1 LLIKSQGGLA
11 LCPLIVMPVDS
22 DMTDQDNLEHL
33 ARTGMAAL
41 QAGRTADARAA
52 FLAIADAGRATP
64 KLWGVIAETSEALGD
79 DATQHRALDALL
91 AENPRDLLA
100 LCMKGNLFLKAG
112 DDRAAMGWLNKAL
125 THAATATNLPPEIIA
140 RLDQA
145 QEAAQQAAAR
155 FERHMQSQMAAATQD
170 QNLPPRF
177 EEALGILTGRQQV
190 YLQQPTSFYYPG
202 LPQTAFYDTSA
213 FDWVPGL
220 ESAYPAIRAEAE
232 MLLSDQR
239 GVAPYV
245 QADPARPNRGHALL
259 NDARWSAFHFY
270 KNGQPLADNMGRC
283 PATAAALRAAPLP
296 IIQDRSPMAL
306 FSILG
311 PQTHIPPHSGML
323 NTRLIC
329 HLPLIV
335 PPGCR
340 LRVGNHVRPVEAG
353 KVFIFDDSI
362 EHEAWNDSDEMRV
375 ILLFEIW
382 RPELSEEE
390 RAALTALFDSV
401 SLYSASTA

>member
-1 LLIKSQGGLA
+1 MLIKSQGGLA
-11 LCPLIVMPVDS
+11 LCPLIVMPAG
-22 DMTDQDNLEHL
+22 DMTDADNLEHL

-64 KLWGVIAETSEALGD
+64 KLWAMIAETSEALGD

-100 LCMKGNLFLKAG
+100 LCMKGDLFLKAG
-112 DDRAAMGWLNKAL
+112 DDRAAMGWLNNAL
-125 THAATATNLPPEIIA
+125 AHAATATDLPPEIIM
-140 RLDQA
+140 RLDRA
-145 QEAAQQAAAR
+145 QEAVQQAAAR
-155 FERHMQSQMAAATQD
+155 FERHLQTQVAIAMPA

-202 LPQTAFYDTSA
+202 LPQTAFYDTAA
-213 FDWVPGL
+213 FDWVAGL
-220 ESAYPAIRAEAE
+220 EAAYPAIRAEAE
-232 MLLSDQR
+232 ALLTDKR

-259 NDARWSAFHFY
+259 NDPRWSAFHFY
-270 KNGQPLADNMGRC
+270 ENGRALAQNMGRC
-283 PATAAALRAAPLP
+283 PATGAALSMAPLP

-311 PQTHIPPHSGML
+311 SQTHIPPHSGML

-353 KVFIFDDSI
+353 KVLIFDDSI
-362 EHEAWNDSDEMRV
+362 EHEAWNDGDESRV

-382 RPELSEEE
+382 RPELTPKE
-390 RAALTALFDSV
+390 RTALTALFESV
-401 SLYSASTA
+401 SLYSASAA

>member
-1 LLIKSQGGLA
+1 
-11 LCPLIVMPVDS
+11 MPTAS
-22 DMTDQDNLEHL
+22 DMTEQDHLEHL

-41 QAGRTADARAA
+41 QAGRTAEARDA

-64 KLWGVIAETSEALGD
+64 KLWAIIAETSEALGD

-91 AENPRDLLA
+91 VENPRDLLA
-100 LCMKGNLFLKAG
+100 LCMKGDLLLKAG
-112 DDRAAMGWLNKAL
+112 DDRAAMGWLNNAI
-125 THAATATNLPPEIIA
+125 THAAAASDLPPELIA
-140 RLDQA
+140 RLDRA
-145 QEAAQQAAAR
+145 QEAAHQAAAR
-155 FERHMQSQMAAATQD
+155 FERHMQAQVADATPGL
-170 QNLPPRF
+170 NLPPRF
-177 EEALGILTGRQQV
+177 EESLGILTGRQPV

-202 LPQTAFYDTSA
+202 LPQTAFYESA
-213 FDWVPGL
+213 EFDWVAGL
-220 ESAYPAIRAEAE
+220 EAAYPAIRAEAE
-232 MLLSDQR
+232 ALLSDQR

-270 KNGQPLADNMGRC
+270 ENGHALADNMARC
-283 PATAAALRAAPLP
+283 PATAAALSSAPLP

-306 FSILG
+306 FSILDRH
-311 PQTHIPPHSGML
+311 THIPPHSGML

-353 KVFIFDDSI
+353 KVMIFDDSM

-382 RPELSEEE
+382 RPELSSEE
-390 RAALTALFDSV
+390 RTALTALFESV
-401 SLYSASTA
+401 SLYSASAA

>member
-1 LLIKSQGGLA
+1 MMDEQ
-11 LCPLIVMPVDS
+11 
-22 DMTDQDNLEHL
+22 NLQQL
-33 ARTGMAAL
+33 ARTGMQAL

-64 KLWGVIAETSEALGD
+64 KLWAMIAETSEALGD

-100 LCMKGNLFLKAG
+100 LCMKGDLFLKAG
-112 DDRAAMGWLNKAL
+112 DDRAAMGWLNNAL
-125 THAATATNLPPEIIA
+125 AHAATATDLPAEIIA
-140 RLDQA
+140 RLNRAQGA
-145 QEAAQQAAAR
+145 VQEAASR
-155 FERHMQSQMAAATQD
+155 FERHMHARVATATPGQD
-170 QNLPPRF
+170 LSPRF

-213 FDWVPGL
+213 FDWVAEL
-220 ESAYPAIRAEAE
+220 EAAYPAIRTEAEAI
-232 MLLSDQR
+232 LSDKR

-259 NDARWSAFHFY
+259 YDSRWSAFHFY
-270 KNGQPLADNMGRC
+270 ENGQALADNMGRC
-283 PATAAALRAAPLP
+283 PATAAALCAAPLP
-296 IIQDRSPMAL
+296 IIKKRSPMAL

-340 LRVGNHVRPVEAG
+340 LRVGNHVRSVEAG
-353 KVFIFDDSI
+353 KVLIFDDSI
-362 EHEAWNDSDEMRV
+362 EHEAWNDSDDDRV

-382 RPELSEEE
+382 RPELSSEE
-390 RAALTALFDSV
+390 RAALTALFESV
-401 SLYSASTA
+401 SLYSASAA

>member
-1 LLIKSQGGLA
+1 
-11 LCPLIVMPVDS
+11 MPAAS
-22 DMTDQDNLEHL
+22 DMTDEQNLQQL
-33 ARTGMAAL
+33 ARTGMEAL

-64 KLWGVIAETSEALGD
+64 KLWAMIAETSEALGD

-100 LCMKGNLFLKAG
+100 LCMKGDLFLRAG
-112 DDRAAMGWLNKAL
+112 DDRAAMGWLNNAL
-125 THAATATNLPPEIIA
+125 AHAATATDLPAEIIA
-140 RLDQA
+140 RLNRAQGAA
-145 QEAAQQAAAR
+145 QEAASR
-155 FERHMQSQMAAATQD
+155 FERHMHAQVATATPGQD
-170 QNLPPRF
+170 LPPRF

-213 FDWVPGL
+213 FDWVAEL
-220 ESAYPAIRAEAE
+220 EATYPAIRTEAEA
-232 MLLSDQR
+232 MLSDKR
-239 GVAPYV
+239 GIAPYV

-259 NDARWSAFHFY
+259 NDSRWSAFHFY
-270 KNGQPLADNMGRC
+270 ENGQALADNMGRC
-283 PATAAALRAAPLP
+283 PATAAALGAAPLP
-296 IIQDRSPMAL
+296 IIQERSPMAL

-311 PQTHIPPHSGML
+311 PKTHIPPHSGML

-340 LRVGNHVRPVEAG
+340 LRVGSHVRSVEAG
-353 KVFIFDDSI
+353 KVLIFDDSI
-362 EHEAWNDSDEMRV
+362 EHEAWNDSDDDRV

-382 RPELSEEE
+382 RPELSSEE
-390 RAALTALFDSV
+390 RAALTALFESV
-401 SLYSASTA
+401 SLYSASAA

>member
-1 LLIKSQGGLA
+1 
-11 LCPLIVMPVDS
+11 MPAAG
-22 DMTDQDNLEHL
+22 DMTDEQNLQQL
-33 ARTGMAAL
+33 ARTGMEAL

-64 KLWGVIAETSEALGD
+64 KLWAMIAETSEALGD

-100 LCMKGNLFLKAG
+100 LCMKGDLFLRAG
-112 DDRAAMGWLNKAL
+112 DDRAAMGWLNNAL
-125 THAATATNLPPEIIA
+125 AHAATATDLPAEIIA
-140 RLDQA
+140 RLNRAQGA
-145 QEAAQQAAAR
+145 VQEATNR
-155 FERHMQSQMAAATQD
+155 FERHMHAQVATAMPGQD
-170 QNLPPRF
+170 LPPRF

-213 FDWVPGL
+213 FDWVAEL
-220 ESAYPAIRAEAE
+220 EAAYPAIRTEAEA
-232 MLLSDQR
+232 MLSDKR
-239 GVAPYV
+239 GIAPYV

-259 NDARWSAFHFY
+259 NDSRWSAFHFY
-270 KNGQPLADNMGRC
+270 ENGQALADNMGRC
-283 PATAAALRAAPLP
+283 PATAAALGAAPLP
-296 IIQDRSPMAL
+296 IIQERSPMAL

-340 LRVGNHVRPVEAG
+340 LRVGNHVRSVEAG
-353 KVFIFDDSI
+353 KVLIFDDSI
-362 EHEAWNDSDEMRV
+362 EHEAWNDSDDDRV

-382 RPELSEEE
+382 RPELSCEE
-390 RAALTALFDSV
+390 RAALTALFESV
-401 SLYSASTA
+401 SLYSASAA